1 MVVGNF
7 CIVHRVAVKRIG
19 QRLAYLAQ
27 QGGDFLED
35 ILADVS
41 AASAGIVYRIKTMK
55 EERTNKNEIC

>member
-7 CIVHRVAVKRIG
+7 GIVHRVAVKRIG

-41 AASAGIVYRIKTMK
+41 AASAGIVHRIMTMK
-55 EERTNKNEIC
+55 EERANTNGNT

>member
-7 CIVHRVAVKRIG
+7 GIVHRVAVKRIG

-41 AASAGIVYRIKTMK
+41 AACAGIGRDFLLI
-55 EERTNKNEIC
+55 EALGN